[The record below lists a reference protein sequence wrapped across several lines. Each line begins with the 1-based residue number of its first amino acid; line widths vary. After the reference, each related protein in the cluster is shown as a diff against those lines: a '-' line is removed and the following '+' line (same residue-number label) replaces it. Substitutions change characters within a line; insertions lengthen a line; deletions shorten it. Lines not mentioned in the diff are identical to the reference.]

1 MKKKEYIAPSMDVVE
16 IKNMQLLAGSGVT
29 SDNGIDYGG
38 VDDEGIIDPMAPD
51 LGLGIDPI
59 SELFGF

>member
-29 SDNGIDYGG
+29 ADGIDYGG
-38 VDDEGIIDPMAPD
+38 VDDEGIIDPSSPD
-51 LGLGIDPI
+51 LGLDPI
-59 SELFGF
+59 SELFSF

>member
-38 VDDEGIIDPMAPD
+38 VDDEGIIDPSSPD
-51 LGLGIDPI
+51 LGLEDRK
-59 SELFGF
+59 SVV

>member
-29 SDNGIDYGG
+29 STGIDYGG
-38 VDDEGIIDPMAPD
+38 VDNDGTLDPSAP
-51 LGLGIDPI
+51 GLF
-59 SELFGF
+59 EF

>member
-1 MKKKEYIAPSMDVVE
+1 MKKKEYIAPSMEVME

-38 VDDEGIIDPMAPD
+38 VDDEGTLDPTAP
-51 LGLGIDPI
+51 GLGIDPI
-59 SELFGF
+59 SELFAF

>member
-38 VDDEGIIDPMAPD
+38 IDDEGILDPSSPD
-51 LGLGIDPI
+51 LGLDPI
-59 SELFGF
+59 SELFSF

>member
-1 MKKKEYIAPSMDVVE
+1 
-16 IKNMQLLAGSGVT
+16 MQLLAGSGVT

-38 VDDEGIIDPMAPD
+38 VDDEGILDPSSPD
-51 LGLGIDPI
+51 LGLGPI

>member
-1 MKKKEYIAPSMDVVE
+1 MKKKEYIAPSMEVME
-16 IKNMQLLAGSGVT
+16 IKNMQLLAGSVT
-29 SDNGIDYGG
+29 SDSGIDYGG

-51 LGLGIDPI
+51 LGLGIDPL

>member
-1 MKKKEYIAPSMDVVE
+1 
-16 IKNMQLLAGSGVT
+16 MQLLAGSGVT

-51 LGLGIDPI
+51 LGLDPI
-59 SELFGF
+59 SELFSF

>member
-38 VDDEGIIDPMAPD
+38 VDDEGIIDPSSPD

-59 SELFGF
+59 SELFSF

>member
-1 MKKKEYIAPSMDVVE
+1 MDVVE

-51 LGLGIDPI
+51 LGLGIDPVA
-59 SELFGF
+59 ELFSF

>member
-29 SDNGIDYGG
+29 ADGIDYGG
-38 VDDEGIIDPMAPD
+38 VDDEGTLDPTAPGLEIDP
-51 LGLGIDPI
+51 L
-59 SELFGF
+59 SELFAF

>member
-38 VDDEGIIDPMAPD
+38 VDDEGTLDPTAP
-51 LGLGIDPI
+51 GLGIDPI
-59 SELFGF
+59 SELFAF

>member
-1 MKKKEYIAPSMDVVE
+1 MKKKEYIAPSMEVME

-29 SDNGIDYGG
+29 SDSGIGYGG
-38 VDDEGIIDPMAPD
+38 IDDEGIIDPTAPD

-59 SELFGF
+59 SELFSF